1 MEHVPTPTSPVVP
14 ASQSEAQDTINRYLL
29 QTVNALPR
37 GTSLDGTR
45 YAIGNGTSFCED
57 NPTGDD
63 PPVKVTDWRDMEVPP
78 GTDYGTVIAQTGDIW
93 KSWGWHVLERDGF
106 DKPNR
111 FGYAPDGYILQI
123 GARPDPSQ
131 PPSLIASSPCFPKSR
146 EGEVQKVPVISQTT
160 G

>member
-1 MEHVPTPTSPVVP
+1 MEQVPTPTSPVVP
-14 ASQSEAQDTINRYLL
+14 SSQREAQDTINRYLV

-57 NPTGDD
+57 DPTADD
-63 PPVKVTDWRDMEVPP
+63 PPVKVTDWRDMTFPP
-78 GTDYGTVIAQTGDIW
+78 GTNYGAVIAQVGELW
-93 KSWGWHVLERDGF
+93 KSWGWQVLERNGF

-123 GARPDPSQ
+123 GSRPDPSQ
-131 PPSLIASSPCFPKSR
+131 PPSLIASSPCFPQSR
-146 EGEVQKVPVISQTT
+146 EGDVEKSLVIEQSA